1 MGKFVEDYDAQLNPH
16 RWGYQKSKGK
26 GDWIDCAHEL
36 DLLNCCISER
46 FRIADLPAPP
56 VVMMSLKDEY
66 GKVQEARAYCYKY
79 MREVEKA
86 ITRERDQLKK
96 QWSS

>member
-1 MGKFVEDYDAQLNPH
+1 MDILK
-16 RWGYQKSKGK
+16 W
-26 GDWIDCAHEL
+26 
-36 DLLNCCISER
+36 CISER